1 MSTSLWPHHHAA
13 DSVMLVKTAAT
24 PRLHVHAVPI
34 PVIGLSSLF
43 HKTIMQLIFLQVISL
58 ASVLLASELHSIKV
72 LPSDFFTV
80 KVF

>member
-1 MSTSLWPHHHAA
+1 
-13 DSVMLVKTAAT
+13 
-24 PRLHVHAVPI
+24 
-34 PVIGLSSLF
+34 
-43 HKTIMQLIFLQVISL
+43 MQLIFLQVISL